1 MGNNNQKPRAHAL
14 DALRGYAIITM
25 VLSAMEAFSVLPRW
39 MYHAQVPP
47 PDHVFDPT
55 IYGIT
60 WVDIIFPFFLFSMGA
75 AIPLSLG
82 RQHAKGE
89 SIMKLTWKTVQ
100 RWVKL
105 TFFAIFIIH
114 AFPFMLG
121 YEQEWMRY
129 AMPIFFF
136 ILLCLMF
143 MPNPFGLSPYKAR
156 AITWSAY
163 LVAVGFMLL
172 QPYAGGAPFRLTDS
186 DCIMLILANVSLT
199 GSIIYLL
206 TIGHP
211 LRRRALL
218 PFLVALVMAAH
229 TANSWPALLIH
240 TSWLPWLYLPAYQEY
255 LLIIIPGTVAG
266 EWIAQW
272 LEKMKANDTSE
283 GLVESVQKK
292 NEAVLENVNPLKG
305 GGEAVLENGNPL
317 KGGRGAVLENGNKVK
332 NDEKAVL
339 ENVNPLKG
347 GRGAV
352 LENGNG
358 VKNDE
363 KVVLENGNPLKGGGG
378 AVLEN
383 ENKVR
388 TRSEEMKD
396 KENSLALPVAFLS
409 LALIVVN
416 VVLLF
421 GRHLVANLV
430 ATMVL
435 TALTAW
441 LLRSR
446 REAGTTGVEAAK
458 QRSASKD
465 ASSQNAAKQEVSN
478 REASSQEA
486 AEREVSNREASSQ
499 EAAKQEVSSREASS
513 QEASKQEVYNH
524 RSSSITASPTLHF
537 WQRLSSAGAYLLLL
551 GLCLESYEGGI
562 RKDDVTLSYLFVT
575 CGLAFYALLLLTV
588 VCDHW
593 HVRWLCAPLEMVG
606 KNPMVAYVSASMVI
620 IPVLILTHIYPYIDA
635 LSSQPLTGFLK
646 GVLLTTL
653 CMALTAWFTHK
664 RWFWK
669 T

>member
-143 MPNPFGLSPYKAR
+143 MSNPFGLSPYKAR

-211 LRRRALL
+211 LRRLALL
-218 PFLVALVMAAH
+218 PFLVALFMAAH

-283 GLVESVQKK
+283 GLVDNYQKK
-292 NEAVLENVNPLKG
+292 S
-305 GGEAVLENGNPL
+305 EAVLENGNPL
-317 KGGRGAVLENGNKVK
+317 KGGRE
-332 NDEKAVL
+332 
-339 ENVNPLKG
+339 
-347 GRGAV
+347 AV

-363 KVVLENGNPLKGGGG
+363 KVVLED
-378 AVLEN
+378 
-383 ENKVR
+383 ENKVK

-396 KENSLALPVAFLS
+396 KENALALPVALLS
-409 LALIVVN
+409 LVLIVVN

-446 REAGTTGVEAAK
+446 READTTGVEAAK
-458 QRSASKD
+458 QRVASKD

-486 AEREVSNREASSQ
+486 A
-499 EAAKQEVSSREASS
+499 
-513 QEASKQEVYNH
+513 KQEVYNQKC
-524 RSSSITASPTLHF
+524 SSTPASPTLHF

-646 GVLLTTL
+646 GVLLTAL

>member
-211 LRRRALL
+211 LRRLALL
-218 PFLVALVMAAH
+218 PFLVALFMAAH

-240 TSWLPWLYLPAYQEY
+240 TSWLPWLYLPAYQVY

-283 GLVESVQKK
+283 GLVESYQKK
-292 NEAVLENVNPLKG
+292 NE
-305 GGEAVLENGNPL
+305 
-317 KGGRGAVLENGNKVK
+317 
-332 NDEKAVL
+332 AVL

-383 ENKVR
+383 GNKVKNDEKAVLENENKVR

-396 KENSLALPVAFLS
+396 KENALALPVALLS
-409 LALIVVN
+409 LALIIVN

-446 REAGTTGVEAAK
+446 REAGTPGVEAAK
-458 QRSASKD
+458 QRAASRD

-499 EAAKQEVSSREASS
+499 EAAE
-513 QEASKQEVYNH
+513 QEVYNQKT
-524 RSSSITASPTLHF
+524 SSIPASPTLHF

-620 IPVLILTHIYPYIDA
+620 IPVLILTQLYPYIDA

>member
-121 YEQEWMRY
+121 YEQEWMCY

-211 LRRRALL
+211 LRRLALL
-218 PFLVALVMAAH
+218 PFLIALFMAAH

-272 LEKMKANDTSE
+272 LEKMKTNDTSK
-283 GLVESVQKK
+283 GLVDNYQKK
-292 NEAVLENVNPLKG
+292 S
-305 GGEAVLENGNPL
+305 EAVLENGNQL
-317 KGGRGAVLENGNKVK
+317 KGGRGAVLES
-332 NDEKAVL
+332 
-339 ENVNPLKG
+339 
-347 GRGAV
+347 
-352 LENGNG
+352 GNG

-363 KVVLENGNPLKGGGG
+363 K

-396 KENSLALPVAFLS
+396 KENALALPVALLS

-446 REAGTTGVEAAK
+446 RKAGTTGVEAAK
-458 QRSASKD
+458 QRAASRD
-465 ASSQNAAKQEVSN
+465 
-478 REASSQEA
+478 
-486 AEREVSNREASSQ
+486 ASSQ
-499 EAAKQEVSSREASS
+499 EAAKQEV
-513 QEASKQEVYNH
+513 YNQK
-524 RSSSITASPTLHF
+524 SSSAPASPTLHF

-620 IPVLILTHIYPYIDA
+620 IPVLILTQLYPYIDA

-646 GVLLTTL
+646 GVLLTAL

>member
-156 AITWSAY
+156 TITWSAY

-206 TIGHP
+206 TIGHH
-211 LRRRALL
+211 LRRLALL
-218 PFLVALVMAAH
+218 PFLVALFMAAH
-229 TANSWPALLIH
+229 TANSWPAQLIH

-272 LEKMKANDTSE
+272 LEKMKANDTSK
-283 GLVESVQKK
+283 GLVDNYQKK
-292 NEAVLENVNPLKG
+292 NEAVLES
-305 GGEAVLENGNPL
+305 
-317 KGGRGAVLENGNKVK
+317 GNKVK
-332 NDEKAVL
+332 NDEKVVL
-339 ENVNPLKG
+339 ENGNPLNG

-363 KVVLENGNPLKGGGG
+363 KVVLEN
-378 AVLEN
+378 

-388 TRSEEMKD
+388 TRSEEMKG
-396 KENSLALPVAFLS
+396 KENALALPVALLS

-458 QRSASKD
+458 Q
-465 ASSQNAAKQEVSN
+465 EISN
-478 REASSQEA
+478 Q
-486 AEREVSNREASSQ
+486 
-499 EAAKQEVSSREASS
+499 K
-513 QEASKQEVYNH
+513 
-524 RSSSITASPTLHF
+524 SSSAPASPTLHF

-606 KNPMVAYVSASMVI
+606 KNPMVAYVSSSMVI
-620 IPVLILTHIYPYIDA
+620 IPVLILTQLYPYIDA

-646 GVLLTTL
+646 GVLLTAL

>member
-211 LRRRALL
+211 LRRLALL
-218 PFLVALVMAAH
+218 PFLIALFMAAH
-229 TANSWPALLIH
+229 TANSWPAQLIH

-272 LEKMKANDTSE
+272 LEKMKTNDTSK
-283 GLVESVQKK
+283 GLVDNYQKK
-292 NEAVLENVNPLKG
+292 SEAVLD
-305 GGEAVLENGNPL
+305 NGNPL
-317 KGGRGAVLENGNKVK
+317 N
-332 NDEKAVL
+332 
-339 ENVNPLKG
+339 G

-363 KVVLENGNPLKGGGG
+363 KVVLEN
-378 AVLEN
+378 

-388 TRSEEMKD
+388 TRSEEMKE
-396 KENSLALPVAFLS
+396 KENALALPVDLLS

-458 QRSASKD
+458 Q
-465 ASSQNAAKQEVSN
+465 ETSN
-478 REASSQEA
+478 Q
-486 AEREVSNREASSQ
+486 
-499 EAAKQEVSSREASS
+499 K
-513 QEASKQEVYNH
+513 
-524 RSSSITASPTLHF
+524 SSSTPASPTLHF

-606 KNPMVAYVSASMVI
+606 KNPMVAYVSASMII

-646 GVLLTTL
+646 GVLLTAL

>member
-75 AIPLSLG
+75 TIPLSLG

-172 QPYAGGAPFRLTDS
+172 QPYAGGAPFRLADS

-211 LRRRALL
+211 LRRLALL
-218 PFLVALVMAAH
+218 PFLIALFMAAH
-229 TANSWPALLIH
+229 TANSWPAQLIH

-272 LEKMKANDTSE
+272 LEKMKVKDT
-283 GLVESVQKK
+283 GKDLVEKYQI
-292 NEAVLENVNPLKG
+292 NEEVLENW
-305 GGEAVLENGNPL
+305 NPL
-317 KGGRGAVLENGNKVK
+317 KGGREAVPENGK
-332 NDEKAVL
+332 
-339 ENVNPLKG
+339 
-347 GRGAV
+347 
-352 LENGNG
+352 G
-358 VKNDE
+358 VKDVE
-363 KVVLENGNPLKGGGG
+363 KVVLENEIKDEEQEVLENNEEKKGGRE

-388 TRSEEMKD
+388 TRSEEMKE
-396 KENSLALPVAFLS
+396 KENALALPVALLS
-409 LALIVVN
+409 LALIVTN

-421 GRHLVANLV
+421 GRHLVANLI
-430 ATMVL
+430 ATIVL

-446 REAGTTGVEAAK
+446 REAGSTGVEAAR
-458 QRSASKD
+458 QRAALKE

-486 AEREVSNREASSQ
+486 AKQEVSDRETSSQ
-499 EAAKQEVSSREASS
+499 GAAKQEVSN
-513 QEASKQEVYNH
+513 QK
-524 RSSSITASPTLHF
+524 SSSTQASPTLHF

-620 IPVLILTHIYPYIDA
+620 IPVLILTQLYPYIDA
-635 LSSQPLTGFLK
+635 LSSEPLTGFLK
-646 GVLLTTL
+646 GVLLTAL

>member
-211 LRRRALL
+211 LRRLALL
-218 PFLVALVMAAH
+218 PFLVALFMAAH

-272 LEKMKANDTSE
+272 LEKMKANDTSKA
-283 GLVESVQKK
+283 LVDNYQKK
-292 NEAVLENVNPLKG
+292 SEAVLENVNPLKG
-305 GGEAVLENGNPL
+305 GREAVLENGN
-317 KGGRGAVLENGNKVK
+317 K
-332 NDEKAVL
+332 
-339 ENVNPLKG
+339 
-347 GRGAV
+347 
-352 LENGNG
+352 

-363 KVVLENGNPLKGGGG
+363 KVVLENGNPLKGGRG
-378 AVLEN
+378 AVFENGNGVKNDEKVVLEN

-396 KENSLALPVAFLS
+396 KENALALPVALLS
-409 LALIVVN
+409 LALIIVN

-458 QRSASKD
+458 QRAASRD
-465 ASSQNAAKQEVSN
+465 ASSQNAAKQ
-478 REASSQEA
+478 
-486 AEREVSNREASSQ
+486 EVSNREASSQ

-513 QEASKQEVYNH
+513 QEASKQEVYN
-524 RSSSITASPTLHF
+524 REASLQEAAQQEVYNQKCSSIPASPTLHF

-620 IPVLILTHIYPYIDA
+620 IPVLILTQLYPYIDA

>member
-211 LRRRALL
+211 LRRLALL
-218 PFLVALVMAAH
+218 PFLVALFMAAH

-272 LEKMKANDTSE
+272 LEKMKANDTSK
-283 GLVESVQKK
+283 GLVDNYQKK
-292 NEAVLENVNPLKG
+292 NEAVLESG
-305 GGEAVLENGNPL
+305 
-317 KGGRGAVLENGNKVK
+317 
-332 NDEKAVL
+332 
-339 ENVNPLKG
+339 NPLKG

-363 KVVLENGNPLKGGGG
+363 KVVLENGNLLMGGGG
-378 AVLEN
+378 AVLENGNKVKNDEKAVLEN

-388 TRSEEMKD
+388 TRSEEMKE
-396 KENSLALPVAFLS
+396 KENALALPVALLS

-446 REAGTTGVEAAK
+446 REASTTGVEAAK
-458 QRSASKD
+458 QRAASKD

-486 AEREVSNREASSQ
+486 A
-499 EAAKQEVSSREASS
+499 
-513 QEASKQEVYNH
+513 KQEVYNQKT
-524 RSSSITASPTLHF
+524 SSIPASPTLHF

-620 IPVLILTHIYPYIDA
+620 IPVLILTQLYPYIDA

-646 GVLLTTL
+646 GVLLTAL

>member
-89 SIMKLTWKTVQ
+89 SIMRLTWKTVQ

-206 TIGHP
+206 TICHP
-211 LRRRALL
+211 LRRLALL
-218 PFLVALVMAAH
+218 PFLVALFMAAH

-272 LEKMKANDTSE
+272 LEKMKANDTSK
-283 GLVESVQKK
+283 GLVESYQKK
-292 NEAVLENVNPLKG
+292 SE
-305 GGEAVLENGNPL
+305 
-317 KGGRGAVLENGNKVK
+317 AVLENGNKVK
-332 NDEKAVL
+332 NDEKV
-339 ENVNPLKG
+339 
-347 GRGAV
+347 
-352 LENGNG
+352 
-358 VKNDE
+358 
-363 KVVLENGNPLKGGGG
+363 
-378 AVLEN
+378 VLEN

-388 TRSEEMKD
+388 TRSEEMKE
-396 KENSLALPVAFLS
+396 KENALALPVALLS

-446 REAGTTGVEAAK
+446 RKAGTTGVEAAK
-458 QRSASKD
+458 Q
-465 ASSQNAAKQEVSN
+465 ETSN
-478 REASSQEA
+478 Q
-486 AEREVSNREASSQ
+486 
-499 EAAKQEVSSREASS
+499 K
-513 QEASKQEVYNH
+513 
-524 RSSSITASPTLHF
+524 SSSAPASPTLHF

-620 IPVLILTHIYPYIDA
+620 IPVLILTQLYPYIDA

-646 GVLLTTL
+646 GVLLTAL

>member
-211 LRRRALL
+211 LRRLALL
-218 PFLVALVMAAH
+218 PFLIALFMAAH

-240 TSWLPWLYLPAYQEY
+240 TSWLPWLYLPAYQVY

-283 GLVESVQKK
+283 GLVESYQKK
-292 NEAVLENVNPLKG
+292 NE
-305 GGEAVLENGNPL
+305 
-317 KGGRGAVLENGNKVK
+317 
-332 NDEKAVL
+332 AVL

-383 ENKVR
+383 GNKVKNDEKAVLENENKVR

-396 KENSLALPVAFLS
+396 KENALALPVALLS
-409 LALIVVN
+409 LALIIVN

-446 REAGTTGVEAAK
+446 REAGTPGVEAAK
-458 QRSASKD
+458 QRAASRD

-499 EAAKQEVSSREASS
+499 EAAE
-513 QEASKQEVYNH
+513 QEVYNQKT
-524 RSSSITASPTLHF
+524 SSIPASPTLHF

-620 IPVLILTHIYPYIDA
+620 IPVLILTQLYPYIDA

-646 GVLLTTL
+646 GVLLTAL

>member
-143 MPNPFGLSPYKAR
+143 MPNPFGLSQYKAR

-211 LRRRALL
+211 LRRLALL
-218 PFLVALVMAAH
+218 PFLVALFMAAH

-240 TSWLPWLYLPAYQEY
+240 TSWLPWLYLPAYQVY

-272 LEKMKANDTSE
+272 LEKMKANDTSK
-283 GLVESVQKK
+283 GLVDNYQKK
-292 NEAVLENVNPLKG
+292 NE
-305 GGEAVLENGNPL
+305 
-317 KGGRGAVLENGNKVK
+317 
-332 NDEKAVL
+332 AVL

-363 KVVLENGNPLKGGGG
+363 KVVLEN
-378 AVLEN
+378 

-388 TRSEEMKD
+388 TRSEETKD
-396 KENSLALPVAFLS
+396 KENALALPVALLS

-458 QRSASKD
+458 QRDASKD

-478 REASSQEA
+478 REASLQEA
-486 AEREVSNREASSQ
+486 AKQEVYNREASSQ
-499 EAAKQEVSSREASS
+499 EAAKQEV
-513 QEASKQEVYNH
+513 YNQKC
-524 RSSSITASPTLHF
+524 SSIPASPTLHF

-646 GVLLTTL
+646 GVLLTAL

>member
-206 TIGHP
+206 TIGHH
-211 LRRRALL
+211 LRRLALL
-218 PFLVALVMAAH
+218 PFLVALFMAAH
-229 TANSWPALLIH
+229 TANSWPAQLIH

-272 LEKMKANDTSE
+272 LEKMKANDTSK
-283 GLVESVQKK
+283 GLVDNYQKK
-292 NEAVLENVNPLKG
+292 N
-305 GGEAVLENGNPL
+305 EAVLENGNPL

-339 ENVNPLKG
+339 EKGNPLKG
-347 GRGAV
+347 GREAV
-352 LENGNG
+352 LENVNK

-363 KVVLENGNPLKGGGG
+363 KV
-378 AVLEN
+378 VLEN

-388 TRSEEMKD
+388 TRSEEMKG
-396 KENSLALPVAFLS
+396 KENALALPVALLS

-446 REAGTTGVEAAK
+446 REAGTTDVEAAK
-458 QRSASKD
+458 QRAASKD

-486 AEREVSNREASSQ
+486 A
-499 EAAKQEVSSREASS
+499 
-513 QEASKQEVYNH
+513 KQEVYNQKC
-524 RSSSITASPTLHF
+524 SSIQASPTLHF

-620 IPVLILTHIYPYIDA
+620 IPVLILTQLYPYIDA

-646 GVLLTTL
+646 GVLLTAL

>member
-211 LRRRALL
+211 LRRLALL
-218 PFLVALVMAAH
+218 PFLVALFMAAH

-272 LEKMKANDTSE
+272 LEKMKANDTSK
-283 GLVESVQKK
+283 GLVDNYQKK
-292 NEAVLENVNPLKG
+292 SEAVLENVNKVKND
-305 GGEAVLENGNPL
+305 EKAVLEKGNPL
-317 KGGRGAVLENGNKVK
+317 KGGREAVLENGNKVK
-332 NDEKAVL
+332 NDEKT
-339 ENVNPLKG
+339 
-347 GRGAV
+347 
-352 LENGNG
+352 
-358 VKNDE
+358 
-363 KVVLENGNPLKGGGG
+363 
-378 AVLEN
+378 VLEN

-396 KENSLALPVAFLS
+396 KENALALPVALLS

-458 QRSASKD
+458 QRAASKD

-486 AEREVSNREASSQ
+486 A
-499 EAAKQEVSSREASS
+499 KQEVSN
-513 QEASKQEVYNH
+513 QKC
-524 RSSSITASPTLHF
+524 SSIQASPTLHF

-620 IPVLILTHIYPYIDA
+620 IPVLILTQLYPYIDA

-646 GVLLTTL
+646 GVLLTAL

>member
-89 SIMKLTWKTVQ
+89 SIMRLTWKTVQ

-206 TIGHP
+206 AIGHP
-211 LRRRALL
+211 LRRLALL
-218 PFLVALVMAAH
+218 PFLIALFMAAH
-229 TANSWPALLIH
+229 TANSWPAQLIH

-272 LEKMKANDTSE
+272 LEKMKVKDT
-283 GLVESVQKK
+283 GKGFVENYQI
-292 NEAVLENVNPLKG
+292 NEE
-305 GGEAVLENGNPL
+305 VLENGNPL
-317 KGGRGAVLENGNKVK
+317 KGGREAVPDNGK
-332 NDEKAVL
+332 
-339 ENVNPLKG
+339 
-347 GRGAV
+347 
-352 LENGNG
+352 G
-358 VKNDE
+358 VKDVE
-363 KVVLENGNPLKGGGG
+363 KVVLENEIKDEEQEILENNEEKKGGRE

-383 ENKVR
+383 GNKVR
-388 TRSEEMKD
+388 TRSEEMKE
-396 KENSLALPVAFLS
+396 KENALALPVALLS

-446 REAGTTGVEAAK
+446 REAGTTGIEAAK
-458 QRSASKD
+458 QRTASKD

-478 REASSQEA
+478 RESSSQEVA
-486 AEREVSNREASSQ
+486 KQEVSNREASLQ
-499 EAAKQEVSSREASS
+499 EAAKQEV
-513 QEASKQEVYNH
+513 YNQK
-524 RSSSITASPTLHF
+524 SSSAPASPTLHF

-620 IPVLILTHIYPYIDA
+620 IPVLILTQLYPYIDA
-635 LSSQPLTGFLK
+635 LSSEPLTGFLK
-646 GVLLTTL
+646 GVLLTAL

>member
-211 LRRRALL
+211 LRRLALL
-218 PFLVALVMAAH
+218 PFLVALFMAAH

-272 LEKMKANDTSE
+272 LEKMKANYTSK
-283 GLVESVQKK
+283 GLVDNYQKK
-292 NEAVLENVNPLKG
+292 SEAVLENVNPLNG
-305 GGEAVLENGNPL
+305 GREAVLDNGNKVKNDEKAVLENGNPL
-317 KGGRGAVLENGNKVK
+317 KGGRGAVLENVNKVK
-332 NDEKAVL
+332 NDEKV
-339 ENVNPLKG
+339 
-347 GRGAV
+347 
-352 LENGNG
+352 
-358 VKNDE
+358 
-363 KVVLENGNPLKGGGG
+363 
-378 AVLEN
+378 VLEN

-396 KENSLALPVAFLS
+396 KENALALPVALLS

-458 QRSASKD
+458 Q
-465 ASSQNAAKQEVSN
+465 ETSN
-478 REASSQEA
+478 Q
-486 AEREVSNREASSQ
+486 
-499 EAAKQEVSSREASS
+499 
-513 QEASKQEVYNH
+513 
-524 RSSSITASPTLHF
+524 RSSSAPASPTLHF

-646 GVLLTTL
+646 GVLLTAL

>member
-211 LRRRALL
+211 LRRLALL
-218 PFLVALVMAAH
+218 PFLVALFMAAH

-240 TSWLPWLYLPAYQEY
+240 TSWLPWLYLPAYQVY

-272 LEKMKANDTSE
+272 LEKMKANDTSK
-283 GLVESVQKK
+283 GLVDNYQKK
-292 NEAVLENVNPLKG
+292 NE
-305 GGEAVLENGNPL
+305 
-317 KGGRGAVLENGNKVK
+317 
-332 NDEKAVL
+332 AVL

-363 KVVLENGNPLKGGGG
+363 KVVLENGNPLKGGRG
-378 AVLEN
+378 AVLENGNGVKNDEKVVLEN

-396 KENSLALPVAFLS
+396 KENALALPVALLS
-409 LALIVVN
+409 LALIIVN

-486 AEREVSNREASSQ
+486 AEREVSNREASLQEAAKQEVYNREASSQ
-499 EAAKQEVSSREASS
+499 EAAKQEV
-513 QEASKQEVYNH
+513 YNQKC
-524 RSSSITASPTLHF
+524 SSITASPTLHF

-620 IPVLILTHIYPYIDA
+620 IPVLILTQLYPYIDA

>member
-100 RWVKL
+100 RWGKL

-163 LVAVGFMLL
+163 LVVVGFMLL

-206 TIGHP
+206 TIAHP
-211 LRRRALL
+211 LRRLALL
-218 PFLVALVMAAH
+218 PFLVALFMAAH

-272 LEKMKANDTSE
+272 LEKMKANDTSK
-283 GLVESVQKK
+283 GLVDNYQKK
-292 NEAVLENVNPLKG
+292 N
-305 GGEAVLENGNPL
+305 EAVLENGNPL
-317 KGGRGAVLENGNKVK
+317 KGGRE
-332 NDEKAVL
+332 
-339 ENVNPLKG
+339 
-347 GRGAV
+347 AV

-363 KVVLENGNPLKGGGG
+363 K

-388 TRSEEMKD
+388 TRSEEMKE
-396 KENSLALPVAFLS
+396 KENALALPVALLS

-446 REAGTTGVEAAK
+446 RKAGTTGVEAAK
-458 QRSASKD
+458 Q
-465 ASSQNAAKQEVSN
+465 ETSN
-478 REASSQEA
+478 Q
-486 AEREVSNREASSQ
+486 
-499 EAAKQEVSSREASS
+499 
-513 QEASKQEVYNH
+513 
-524 RSSSITASPTLHF
+524 RSSSAPASPTLHF

-646 GVLLTTL
+646 GVLLTAL

>member
-172 QPYAGGAPFRLTDS
+172 QPYAGGAPFRLADS

-211 LRRRALL
+211 LRRLALL
-218 PFLVALVMAAH
+218 PFLIALFMAAH
-229 TANSWPALLIH
+229 TANSWPAQLIH

-272 LEKMKANDTSE
+272 LEKMKAKDTGK
-283 GLVESVQKK
+283 GLVENYQI
-292 NEAVLENVNPLKG
+292 N
-305 GGEAVLENGNPL
+305 EAVLENGNPL
-317 KGGRGAVLENGNKVK
+317 KGGRE
-332 NDEKAVL
+332 
-339 ENVNPLKG
+339 
-347 GRGAV
+347 AV

-358 VKNDE
+358 VKDVE
-363 KVVLENGNPLKGGGG
+363 KVVLENEIKDEEQEVLENKEEKKGGRE

-388 TRSEEMKD
+388 TRSEEVKD
-396 KENSLALPVAFLS
+396 KENALALPVALLS
-409 LALIVVN
+409 LVLIVTN

-421 GRHLVANLV
+421 GRHLVANLI
-430 ATMVL
+430 ATIVL

-446 REAGTTGVEAAK
+446 REAGTTCVEAAK
-458 QRSASKD
+458 QRAASKD
-465 ASSQNAAKQEVSN
+465 ASSQGAAKQEG
-478 REASSQEA
+478 
-486 AEREVSNREASSQ
+486 SNREASSQ
-499 EAAKQEVSSREASS
+499 EAAKQRISNREASS
-513 QEASKQEVYNH
+513 QEAAEQEVSNQK
-524 RSSSITASPTLHF
+524 SSSTPASPTLHF

-620 IPVLILTHIYPYIDA
+620 IPVLILTQLYPYIDA
-635 LSSQPLTGFLK
+635 LSSEPLTGFLK
-646 GVLLTTL
+646 GVLLTAL

>member
-211 LRRRALL
+211 LRRLALL
-218 PFLVALVMAAH
+218 PFLVALFMAAH

-272 LEKMKANDTSE
+272 LEKMKANDTSK
-283 GLVESVQKK
+283 GLVDNYQKK
-292 NEAVLENVNPLKG
+292 NEAVLENENPL
-305 GGEAVLENGNPL
+305 N
-317 KGGRGAVLENGNKVK
+317 
-332 NDEKAVL
+332 
-339 ENVNPLKG
+339 G

-363 KVVLENGNPLKGGGG
+363 K

-383 ENKVR
+383 ENMVR
-388 TRSEEMKD
+388 TRSEEMKE
-396 KENSLALPVAFLS
+396 KENALALPVALLS

-446 REAGTTGVEAAK
+446 RKAGTTGVEAAK
-458 QRSASKD
+458 Q
-465 ASSQNAAKQEVSN
+465 ETSN
-478 REASSQEA
+478 Q
-486 AEREVSNREASSQ
+486 
-499 EAAKQEVSSREASS
+499 
-513 QEASKQEVYNH
+513 
-524 RSSSITASPTLHF
+524 RSSSAPASPTLHF

-646 GVLLTTL
+646 GVLLTAL

>member
-89 SIMKLTWKTVQ
+89 SIMRLTWKTVQ

-163 LVAVGFMLL
+163 LVAIGFMLL

-211 LRRRALL
+211 LRRLALL
-218 PFLVALVMAAH
+218 PFLVALFMAAH

-272 LEKMKANDTSE
+272 LEKMKANDTSK
-283 GLVESVQKK
+283 GLVESYQKK
-292 NEAVLENVNPLKG
+292 NEAVLEN
-305 GGEAVLENGNPL
+305 GNPL
-317 KGGRGAVLENGNKVK
+317 NGGRE
-332 NDEKAVL
+332 
-339 ENVNPLKG
+339 
-347 GRGAV
+347 AV

-363 KVVLENGNPLKGGGG
+363 K

-388 TRSEEMKD
+388 TRSEEMKE
-396 KENSLALPVAFLS
+396 KENALALPVALLS

-458 QRSASKD
+458 QRAASRD
-465 ASSQNAAKQEVSN
+465 ASSQNAAK
-478 REASSQEA
+478 
-486 AEREVSNREASSQ
+486 REVSNREASSQ
-499 EAAKQEVSSREASS
+499 EAAKQEVYNREASS
-513 QEASKQEVYNH
+513 QEAAKQEVSNQKC
-524 RSSSITASPTLHF
+524 SSIPASPTLHF

-646 GVLLTTL
+646 GVLLTAL

>member
-211 LRRRALL
+211 LRRLALL
-218 PFLVALVMAAH
+218 PFLVALFMAAH

-283 GLVESVQKK
+283 GLVESYQKK
-292 NEAVLENVNPLKG
+292 S
-305 GGEAVLENGNPL
+305 EAVLENGNPL
-317 KGGRGAVLENGNKVK
+317 KGGRE
-332 NDEKAVL
+332 
-339 ENVNPLKG
+339 
-347 GRGAV
+347 AV

-363 KVVLENGNPLKGGGG
+363 KVVLED
-378 AVLEN
+378 

-396 KENSLALPVAFLS
+396 KENALALPVAFLS

-458 QRSASKD
+458 QRAASRD

-486 AEREVSNREASSQ
+486 AEREVSSREASSQ

-513 QEASKQEVYNH
+513 QEALKQEVYN
-524 RSSSITASPTLHF
+524 REASLQEAAQQEVYNQKCSSIPASPTLHF
-537 WQRLSSAGAYLLLL
+537 WQRLSLAGAYLLLL

>member
-82 RQHAKGE
+82 RQYAKGE
-89 SIMKLTWKTVQ
+89 SITKLTWKTVQ

-136 ILLCLMF
+136 LLLCLMF

-172 QPYAGGAPFRLTDS
+172 QPYAGGTPFRLADS

-211 LRRRALL
+211 LRRLALL
-218 PFLVALVMAAH
+218 PFLIALFMAAH
-229 TANSWPALLIH
+229 TANSWPAQLIH

-272 LEKMKANDTSE
+272 LEKMKAKDTGK
-283 GLVESVQKK
+283 GLVENYQKK
-292 NEAVLENVNPLKG
+292 S
-305 GGEAVLENGNPL
+305 EAVLENGNPL
-317 KGGRGAVLENGNKVK
+317 KGGREEVLENGK
-332 NDEKAVL
+332 
-339 ENVNPLKG
+339 
-347 GRGAV
+347 
-352 LENGNG
+352 G
-358 VKNDE
+358 VKDVE
-363 KVVLENGNPLKGGGG
+363 KVVLENEIKDEEQEVLENKEEKKGGRE

-388 TRSEEMKD
+388 TKSEEMKE
-396 KENSLALPVAFLS
+396 KENALALPVALLS
-409 LALIVVN
+409 LVLIVTN

-421 GRHLVANLV
+421 GRHLVANLI
-430 ATMVL
+430 ATIVL

-458 QRSASKD
+458 QRAALKE
-465 ASSQNAAKQEVSN
+465 ASSQGAAKQEVSN

-486 AEREVSNREASSQ
+486 AKQRISNREASSQ
-499 EAAKQEVSSREASS
+499 EAAEQEVSN
-513 QEASKQEVYNH
+513 QK
-524 RSSSITASPTLHF
+524 SSSTPASPTLHF

-646 GVLLTTL
+646 GVLLTAL

>member
-1 MGNNNQKPRAHAL
+1 
-14 DALRGYAIITM
+14 
-25 VLSAMEAFSVLPRW
+25 MEN
-39 MYHAQVPP
+39 Y
-47 PDHVFDPT
+47 
-55 IYGIT
+55 
-60 WVDIIFPFFLFSMGA
+60 
-75 AIPLSLG
+75 
-82 RQHAKGE
+82 
-89 SIMKLTWKTVQ
+89 
-100 RWVKL
+100 
-105 TFFAIFIIH
+105 
-114 AFPFMLG
+114 
-121 YEQEWMRY
+121 
-129 AMPIFFF
+129 
-136 ILLCLMF
+136 
-143 MPNPFGLSPYKAR
+143 
-156 AITWSAY
+156 
-163 LVAVGFMLL
+163 
-172 QPYAGGAPFRLTDS
+172 
-186 DCIMLILANVSLT
+186 
-199 GSIIYLL
+199 
-206 TIGHP
+206 
-211 LRRRALL
+211 
-218 PFLVALVMAAH
+218 
-229 TANSWPALLIH
+229 
-240 TSWLPWLYLPAYQEY
+240 
-255 LLIIIPGTVAG
+255 
-266 EWIAQW
+266 
-272 LEKMKANDTSE
+272 
-283 GLVESVQKK
+283 QKK
-292 NEAVLENVNPLKG
+292 S
-305 GGEAVLENGNPL
+305 EAVLENGNL
-317 KGGRGAVLENGNKVK
+317 
-332 NDEKAVL
+332 
-339 ENVNPLKG
+339 LKG

-363 KVVLENGNPLKGGGG
+363 KVVLEN
-378 AVLEN
+378 

-396 KENSLALPVAFLS
+396 KENALALPVALLS

-430 ATMVL
+430 TTMVL
-435 TALTAW
+435 TAFTAW

-446 REAGTTGVEAAK
+446 REASTTGVEAAK
-458 QRSASKD
+458 QRAASRD

-486 AEREVSNREASSQ
+486 A
-499 EAAKQEVSSREASS
+499 
-513 QEASKQEVYNH
+513 KQEVYNQKC
-524 RSSSITASPTLHF
+524 SLITASPTLHF

-646 GVLLTTL
+646 GVLLTAL

>member
-211 LRRRALL
+211 LRRLALL
-218 PFLVALVMAAH
+218 PFLVALFMAAH

-272 LEKMKANDTSE
+272 LEKMKANDTSK
-283 GLVESVQKK
+283 GLVESYQKK
-292 NEAVLENVNPLKG
+292 NEAVLEN
-305 GGEAVLENGNPL
+305 GNPL
-317 KGGRGAVLENGNKVK
+317 NGGRE
-332 NDEKAVL
+332 
-339 ENVNPLKG
+339 
-347 GRGAV
+347 AV

-363 KVVLENGNPLKGGGG
+363 KT
-378 AVLEN
+378 VLEN

-396 KENSLALPVAFLS
+396 KENALALPVALLS

-446 REAGTTGVEAAK
+446 REA
-458 QRSASKD
+458 
-465 ASSQNAAKQEVSN
+465 
-478 REASSQEA
+478 
-486 AEREVSNREASSQ
+486 SSQ
-499 EAAKQEVSSREASS
+499 EAAKQEVSN
-513 QEASKQEVYNH
+513 Q
-524 RSSSITASPTLHF
+524 RSSSTPASPTLHF

-646 GVLLTTL
+646 GVLLTAL

>member
-156 AITWSAY
+156 TITWSAY

-211 LRRRALL
+211 LRRLALL
-218 PFLVALVMAAH
+218 PFLVALFMAAH
-229 TANSWPALLIH
+229 TANSWPAQLIH

-272 LEKMKANDTSE
+272 LEKMKANDTSM
-283 GLVESVQKK
+283 GLVDNYQKK
-292 NEAVLENVNPLKG
+292 S
-305 GGEAVLENGNPL
+305 EAVLENGNPL
-317 KGGRGAVLENGNKVK
+317 KGGREAVLENGNKVK

-339 ENVNPLKG
+339 EN
-347 GRGAV
+347 
-352 LENGNG
+352 
-358 VKNDE
+358 
-363 KVVLENGNPLKGGGG
+363 
-378 AVLEN
+378 

-388 TRSEEMKD
+388 TRSEEMKE
-396 KENSLALPVAFLS
+396 KENTLALPVALLS

-446 REAGTTGVEAAK
+446 RKAGTTGVEAAK
-458 QRSASKD
+458 QRAALKD
-465 ASSQNAAKQEVSN
+465 ASSQNAAKQEL
-478 REASSQEA
+478 
-486 AEREVSNREASSQ
+486 SNREASSQ
-499 EAAKQEVSSREASS
+499 EAAKQDISN
-513 QEASKQEVYNH
+513 QK
-524 RSSSITASPTLHF
+524 SSSTPASPTLHF

-620 IPVLILTHIYPYIDA
+620 IPVLILTQLYPYIDA

-646 GVLLTTL
+646 GVLLTAL

>member
-136 ILLCLMF
+136 LLLCLMF

-211 LRRRALL
+211 LRRLALL
-218 PFLVALVMAAH
+218 PFLVALFMAAH

-272 LEKMKANDTSE
+272 LEKMKANDTSK
-283 GLVESVQKK
+283 GLVENYQKK
-292 NEAVLENVNPLKG
+292 NEAVLENGNPLKG
-305 GGEAVLENGNPL
+305 GSEAVFENGNKVKNDEKAVLENGNPL
-317 KGGRGAVLENGNKVK
+317 KGGRGAVLESGNKVK
-332 NDEKAVL
+332 NDE
-339 ENVNPLKG
+339 NV
-347 GRGAV
+347 
-352 LENGNG
+352 
-358 VKNDE
+358 
-363 KVVLENGNPLKGGGG
+363 
-378 AVLEN
+378 VLEN
-383 ENKVR
+383 ENKVK

-396 KENSLALPVAFLS
+396 KENALALPVALLS

-421 GRHLVANLV
+421 GRHLVVNLI
-430 ATMVL
+430 ATIVL

-446 REAGTTGVEAAK
+446 REAGSTGVEAAK
-458 QRSASKD
+458 QR
-465 ASSQNAAKQEVSN
+465 AALK
-478 REASSQEA
+478 EASSQGA
-486 AEREVSNREASSQ
+486 AKQEVSNREASSQ
-499 EAAKQEVSSREASS
+499 EAAKQEVSNREASSQGAAKQEVSNREASS
-513 QEASKQEVYNH
+513 QETAKQEVSNQK
-524 RSSSITASPTLHF
+524 SSSTPASPTLHF

-635 LSSQPLTGFLK
+635 LSSEPLTGFLK
-646 GVLLTTL
+646 GVLLTAL

>member
-211 LRRRALL
+211 LRRLALL
-218 PFLVALVMAAH
+218 PFLVALFMAAH
-229 TANSWPALLIH
+229 TANSWPAQLIH

-272 LEKMKANDTSE
+272 LEKMKANDTSK
-283 GLVESVQKK
+283 GLVDNYKK
-292 NEAVLENVNPLKG
+292 KSEAVLENVNPLKSG
-305 GGEAVLENGNPL
+305 
-317 KGGRGAVLENGNKVK
+317 KGAVLENGNKVK

-339 ENVNPLKG
+339 EN
-347 GRGAV
+347 
-352 LENGNG
+352 
-358 VKNDE
+358 
-363 KVVLENGNPLKGGGG
+363 
-378 AVLEN
+378 

-388 TRSEEMKD
+388 TRSEEMKE
-396 KENSLALPVAFLS
+396 KENALALPVALLS

-446 REAGTTGVEAAK
+446 RKAGTTGVEAAK
-458 QRSASKD
+458 QRAASRD
-465 ASSQNAAKQEVSN
+465 
-478 REASSQEA
+478 
-486 AEREVSNREASSQ
+486 ASSQ
-499 EAAKQEVSSREASS
+499 EAAKQEV
-513 QEASKQEVYNH
+513 YNQK
-524 RSSSITASPTLHF
+524 SSSAPASPTLHF

-620 IPVLILTHIYPYIDA
+620 IPVLILTQLYPYIDA

-646 GVLLTTL
+646 GVLLTSL

>member
-82 RQHAKGE
+82 RQYAKGE
-89 SIMKLTWKTVQ
+89 SITKLTWKTVQ

-136 ILLCLMF
+136 LLLCLMF

-172 QPYAGGAPFRLTDS
+172 QPYAGGAPFRLADS

-211 LRRRALL
+211 LRRLALL
-218 PFLVALVMAAH
+218 PFLIALFMAAH
-229 TANSWPALLIH
+229 TANSWPAQLIH

-272 LEKMKANDTSE
+272 LEKMKAKDTGK
-283 GLVESVQKK
+283 GLVENYQKK
-292 NEAVLENVNPLKG
+292 SES
-305 GGEAVLENGNPL
+305 VLENGNPL
-317 KGGRGAVLENGNKVK
+317 KGGREAVLEN
-332 NDEKAVL
+332 E
-339 ENVNPLKG
+339 
-347 GRGAV
+347 
-352 LENGNG
+352 NG
-358 VKNDE
+358 VKDVE
-363 KVVLENGNPLKGGGG
+363 KVVLENEIKDEEQEVLENKEEKKGGRE

-388 TRSEEMKD
+388 TRSEEVKD
-396 KENSLALPVAFLS
+396 KENALALPVALLS
-409 LALIVVN
+409 LALIVTN

-421 GRHLVANLV
+421 GRHLVANLI
-430 ATMVL
+430 ATIVL

-458 QRSASKD
+458 QRAASKE
-465 ASSQNAAKQEVSN
+465 ASSQGAAKQEVSN

-486 AEREVSNREASSQ
+486 AEQEVSNQ
-499 EAAKQEVSSREASS
+499 K
-513 QEASKQEVYNH
+513 
-524 RSSSITASPTLHF
+524 SSSTPASPTLHF

-620 IPVLILTHIYPYIDA
+620 IPVLILTQLYPYIDA

-646 GVLLTTL
+646 GVLLTAL

>member
-136 ILLCLMF
+136 ILLCFMF

-206 TIGHP
+206 TIGHH
-211 LRRRALL
+211 LRRLALL
-218 PFLVALVMAAH
+218 PFLVALFMAAH

-272 LEKMKANDTSE
+272 LEKMKANDTSK
-283 GLVESVQKK
+283 GLVDNYKK
-292 NEAVLENVNPLKG
+292 KSEAVLENVNPLKG
-305 GGEAVLENGNPL
+305 V
-317 KGGRGAVLENGNKVK
+317 
-332 NDEKAVL
+332 
-339 ENVNPLKG
+339 
-347 GRGAV
+347 RGAV

-363 KVVLENGNPLKGGGG
+363 K

-388 TRSEEMKD
+388 TRSEEMKE
-396 KENSLALPVAFLS
+396 KENSLALPVALLS

-458 QRSASKD
+458 QD
-465 ASSQNAAKQEVSN
+465 TSN
-478 REASSQEA
+478 Q
-486 AEREVSNREASSQ
+486 
-499 EAAKQEVSSREASS
+499 K
-513 QEASKQEVYNH
+513 
-524 RSSSITASPTLHF
+524 SSSTPASPTLHF

-606 KNPMVAYVSASMVI
+606 KNPMVAYVSSSMVI
-620 IPVLILTHIYPYIDA
+620 IPVLILTQLYPYIDA

-646 GVLLTTL
+646 GVLLTAL

>member
-206 TIGHP
+206 TIGRP
-211 LRRRALL
+211 LRRLALL
-218 PFLVALVMAAH
+218 PFLVALFMAAH

-272 LEKMKANDTSE
+272 LETMKANDTSK
-283 GLVESVQKK
+283 GLVDNYQKK
-292 NEAVLENVNPLKG
+292 SEAVLD
-305 GGEAVLENGNPL
+305 NG
-317 KGGRGAVLENGNKVK
+317 
-332 NDEKAVL
+332 
-339 ENVNPLKG
+339 NPLKG

-363 KVVLENGNPLKGGGG
+363 KVVLED
-378 AVLEN
+378 
-383 ENKVR
+383 ENKVK
-388 TRSEEMKD
+388 TRSEEMKE
-396 KENSLALPVAFLS
+396 KENTLALPVALLS

-446 REAGTTGVEAAK
+446 REAGTPGVEAAK
-458 QRSASKD
+458 QRVASKD
-465 ASSQNAAKQEVSN
+465 ASSQNAAKQEVS
-478 REASSQEA
+478 S
-486 AEREVSNREASSQ
+486 REASSQ
-499 EAAKQEVSSREASS
+499 EAAKQEV
-513 QEASKQEVYNH
+513 YNQKC
-524 RSSSITASPTLHF
+524 SSIPASPTLHF

-593 HVRWLCAPLEMVG
+593 HMRWLCAPLEMVG

-646 GVLLTTL
+646 GVLLTAL

>member
-211 LRRRALL
+211 LRRLALL
-218 PFLVALVMAAH
+218 PFLVALFMAAH

-272 LEKMKANDTSE
+272 LEKMKANDTSK
-283 GLVESVQKK
+283 GLVDNYQKK
-292 NEAVLENVNPLKG
+292 NE
-305 GGEAVLENGNPL
+305 
-317 KGGRGAVLENGNKVK
+317 
-332 NDEKAVL
+332 AVL

-363 KVVLENGNPLKGGGG
+363 KVVLEN
-378 AVLEN
+378 

-396 KENSLALPVAFLS
+396 KENALALPVALLS

-458 QRSASKD
+458 QRAASRD

-499 EAAKQEVSSREASS
+499 EAAKQEVSSREASL
-513 QEASKQEVYNH
+513 QEAAKQEVYNQKC
-524 RSSSITASPTLHF
+524 SSIPASPTLHF

-620 IPVLILTHIYPYIDA
+620 IPVLILTQLYPYIDA

-646 GVLLTTL
+646 GVLLTAL

>member
-82 RQHAKGE
+82 RQYAKGE
-89 SIMKLTWKTVQ
+89 SITKLTWKTVQ

-172 QPYAGGAPFRLTDS
+172 QPYAGGAPFRLADS

-211 LRRRALL
+211 LRRLALL
-218 PFLVALVMAAH
+218 PFLIALFMAAH
-229 TANSWPALLIH
+229 TANSWPAQLIH

-272 LEKMKANDTSE
+272 LEKMKAKDTSK
-283 GLVESVQKK
+283 GLVENYQKK
-292 NEAVLENVNPLKG
+292 S
-305 GGEAVLENGNPL
+305 EAVLENGNPL
-317 KGGRGAVLENGNKVK
+317 KGERGAVLEN
-332 NDEKAVL
+332 E
-339 ENVNPLKG
+339 
-347 GRGAV
+347 
-352 LENGNG
+352 NG
-358 VKNDE
+358 VKDVE
-363 KVVLENGNPLKGGGG
+363 KVVLENEIKDEEQEVLENKEEKKGGRE

-388 TRSEEMKD
+388 TKSEEVKD
-396 KENSLALPVAFLS
+396 KENALALPVALLS
-409 LALIVVN
+409 LVLIVTN

-421 GRHLVANLV
+421 GRHLVANLI
-430 ATMVL
+430 ATIVL

-458 QRSASKD
+458 QRAASKD
-465 ASSQNAAKQEVSN
+465 ASSQGAAKQEGSNREASSQEAAKQEVSN

-486 AEREVSNREASSQ
+486 AKQRISNREASSQ
-499 EAAKQEVSSREASS
+499 EAAEQEVSN
-513 QEASKQEVYNH
+513 QK
-524 RSSSITASPTLHF
+524 SSSSPASPTLHF

-620 IPVLILTHIYPYIDA
+620 IPVLILTQLYPYIDA

-646 GVLLTTL
+646 GVLLTAL

>member
-1 MGNNNQKPRAHAL
+1 MLFLSGSFHSLFRNRTFAFMKSRNMGNNNQKPRAHAL

-89 SIMKLTWKTVQ
+89 STTMLTWKTVQ

-211 LRRRALL
+211 LRRLALL
-218 PFLVALVMAAH
+218 PFLIALFMAAH
-229 TANSWPALLIH
+229 TANSWPAQLIH

-272 LEKMKANDTSE
+272 LEKMKVKDTGK
-283 GLVESVQKK
+283 GLVEKYQI
-292 NEAVLENVNPLKG
+292 NEE
-305 GGEAVLENGNPL
+305 VLENGNPL
-317 KGGRGAVLENGNKVK
+317 KGGREAVPDNGK
-332 NDEKAVL
+332 
-339 ENVNPLKG
+339 
-347 GRGAV
+347 
-352 LENGNG
+352 G
-358 VKNDE
+358 VKDVE
-363 KVVLENGNPLKGGGG
+363 KVVLENEIKDEEQEVLENNEEKKGGRE

-383 ENKVR
+383 GNKVR
-388 TRSEEMKD
+388 TRSEEMKE
-396 KENSLALPVAFLS
+396 KENALALPVALLS
-409 LALIVVN
+409 LALIVTN

-421 GRHLVANLV
+421 GRHLVANLI
-430 ATMVL
+430 ATIVL

-446 REAGTTGVEAAK
+446 REAGSTGVEAAR
-458 QRSASKD
+458 QRAALKE

-478 REASSQEA
+478 RETSSQG
-486 AEREVSNREASSQ
+486 
-499 EAAKQEVSSREASS
+499 AAKQEV
-513 QEASKQEVYNH
+513 YNQK
-524 RSSSITASPTLHF
+524 SSSAPASPTLHF

-620 IPVLILTHIYPYIDA
+620 IPVLILTQLYPYIDA
-635 LSSQPLTGFLK
+635 LSSEPLTGFLK
-646 GVLLTTL
+646 GVLLTAL

>member
-1 MGNNNQKPRAHAL
+1 MLFLSGSFHSLFRNRTFAFMKSRNMGNNNQKPRAHAL

-89 SIMKLTWKTVQ
+89 SITKLTWKTVQ

-211 LRRRALL
+211 LRRLALL
-218 PFLVALVMAAH
+218 PFLIALFMAAH
-229 TANSWPALLIH
+229 TANSWPAQLIH

-272 LEKMKANDTSE
+272 LEKMKVKDT
-283 GLVESVQKK
+283 GKGFVENYQI
-292 NEAVLENVNPLKG
+292 NEE
-305 GGEAVLENGNPL
+305 VLENGNPL
-317 KGGRGAVLENGNKVK
+317 KGGREAVPDNGK
-332 NDEKAVL
+332 
-339 ENVNPLKG
+339 
-347 GRGAV
+347 
-352 LENGNG
+352 G
-358 VKNDE
+358 VKDVE
-363 KVVLENGNPLKGGGG
+363 KVVLENEIKDEEQEVLENNEEKKGGRE

-383 ENKVR
+383 GNKVR
-388 TRSEEMKD
+388 TRSEEMKE
-396 KENSLALPVAFLS
+396 KENALALPVALLS

-421 GRHLVANLV
+421 ARHLVANLV

-446 REAGTTGVEAAK
+446 REAGTTGIEAAK
-458 QRSASKD
+458 QRTASKD

-478 REASSQEA
+478 RESSSQEVA
-486 AEREVSNREASSQ
+486 KQEVSNREASLQ
-499 EAAKQEVSSREASS
+499 EAAKQEV
-513 QEASKQEVYNH
+513 YNQK
-524 RSSSITASPTLHF
+524 SSSAPASPTLHF

-620 IPVLILTHIYPYIDA
+620 IPVLILTQLYPYIDA
-635 LSSQPLTGFLK
+635 LSSEPLTGFLK
-646 GVLLTTL
+646 GVLLTAL

>member
-39 MYHAQVPP
+39 MYHAQMPP

-121 YEQEWMRY
+121 YEQEWMCY

-211 LRRRALL
+211 LRRLALL
-218 PFLVALVMAAH
+218 PFLVALFMAAH
-229 TANSWPALLIH
+229 TANSWPAQLIH

-272 LEKMKANDTSE
+272 LEKMKTNDTSK
-283 GLVESVQKK
+283 GLVDNYQKK
-292 NEAVLENVNPLKG
+292 SEAVL
-305 GGEAVLENGNPL
+305 
-317 KGGRGAVLENGNKVK
+317 
-332 NDEKAVL
+332 D
-339 ENVNPLKG
+339 
-347 GRGAV
+347 
-352 LENGNG
+352 NGNG

-363 KVVLENGNPLKGGGG
+363 K

-388 TRSEEMKD
+388 TRSEEMKE
-396 KENSLALPVAFLS
+396 KENALALPVALLS

-446 REAGTTGVEAAK
+446 RKAGTTGVEAAK
-458 QRSASKD
+458 QRAASKD
-465 ASSQNAAKQEVSN
+465 ASSQNAAKQEL
-478 REASSQEA
+478 
-486 AEREVSNREASSQ
+486 SNREASSQ
-499 EAAKQEVSSREASS
+499 EAAKQEVSNREASL
-513 QEASKQEVYNH
+513 QEAAKQEVYNQK
-524 RSSSITASPTLHF
+524 SSSAPAAPTLHF

-646 GVLLTTL
+646 GVLLTAL

>member
-211 LRRRALL
+211 LRRLALL
-218 PFLVALVMAAH
+218 PFLVALFMAAR

-283 GLVESVQKK
+283 GLVESYQKK
-292 NEAVLENVNPLKG
+292 NEAVLENVNLLKG
-305 GGEAVLENGNPL
+305 GREAVLENW
-317 KGGRGAVLENGNKVK
+317 NKVK
-332 NDEKAVL
+332 NDEKVVL
-339 ENVNPLKG
+339 ENGNPFKG

-363 KVVLENGNPLKGGGG
+363 KVVLED
-378 AVLEN
+378 

-388 TRSEEMKD
+388 TRSEEMKE
-396 KENSLALPVAFLS
+396 KENALALPVALLS

-458 QRSASKD
+458 QRAASRD

-486 AEREVSNREASSQ
+486 AEREVSSREASSQ

-513 QEASKQEVYNH
+513 QEASKQEVYNQKT
-524 RSSSITASPTLHF
+524 SSIPASPTLHF

-620 IPVLILTHIYPYIDA
+620 IPVLILTQLYPYIDA

-646 GVLLTTL
+646 GVLLTAL

>member
-211 LRRRALL
+211 LRRLALL
-218 PFLVALVMAAH
+218 PFLVALFMAAH

-272 LEKMKANDTSE
+272 LEKMKANDTSK
-283 GLVESVQKK
+283 GLVESYQKK
-292 NEAVLENVNPLKG
+292 NEAVLENG
-305 GGEAVLENGNPL
+305 
-317 KGGRGAVLENGNKVK
+317 
-332 NDEKAVL
+332 
-339 ENVNPLKG
+339 NPLKG

-383 ENKVR
+383 GNKVKNDEKAVLENENKVR

-396 KENSLALPVAFLS
+396 KENALALPVALLS
-409 LALIVVN
+409 LALIIVN

-446 REAGTTGVEAAK
+446 REAGTPGVEAAK

-486 AEREVSNREASSQ
+486 
-499 EAAKQEVSSREASS
+499 
-513 QEASKQEVYNH
+513 SKQEVYNH
-524 RSSSITASPTLHF
+524 RSSSITASPTFHF

-620 IPVLILTHIYPYIDA
+620 IPVLILTQLYPYIDA

-646 GVLLTTL
+646 GVLLTAL

>member
-156 AITWSAY
+156 TITWSAY

-211 LRRRALL
+211 LRRLALL
-218 PFLVALVMAAH
+218 PFLVALFMAAH

-272 LEKMKANDTSE
+272 LEKMKANDTSK
-283 GLVESVQKK
+283 GLVDNYQKK
-292 NEAVLENVNPLKG
+292 N
-305 GGEAVLENGNPL
+305 EAVLENGNPL
-317 KGGRGAVLENGNKVK
+317 KGGRGAVLENGN
-332 NDEKAVL
+332 
-339 ENVNPLKG
+339 
-347 GRGAV
+347 
-352 LENGNG
+352 G

-363 KVVLENGNPLKGGGG
+363 K

-396 KENSLALPVAFLS
+396 KENALALPVALLS

-446 REAGTTGVEAAK
+446 RKAGTTGVEAAK
-458 QRSASKD
+458 QRAASKD
-465 ASSQNAAKQEVSN
+465 ASSQEAAKQEVSN
-478 REASSQEA
+478 REASL
-486 AEREVSNREASSQ
+486 Q
-499 EAAKQEVSSREASS
+499 EAAKQEV
-513 QEASKQEVYNH
+513 YNQK
-524 RSSSITASPTLHF
+524 SSSAPASPTLHF

-646 GVLLTTL
+646 GVLLTAL

>member
-186 DCIMLILANVSLT
+186 DCIMLILANVSLS

-211 LRRRALL
+211 LRRLALL
-218 PFLVALVMAAH
+218 PFLVALFMAAH

-283 GLVESVQKK
+283 GLVESFQKR
-292 NEAVLENVNPLKG
+292 NE
-305 GGEAVLENGNPL
+305 
-317 KGGRGAVLENGNKVK
+317 AVLENGNKVK
-332 NDEKAVL
+332 NDEKVVL
-339 ENVNPLKG
+339 ENGNPLKG

-363 KVVLENGNPLKGGGG
+363 KVVLEN
-378 AVLEN
+378 

-396 KENSLALPVAFLS
+396 KENALALPVAFLS
-409 LALIVVN
+409 LALIIVN

-486 AEREVSNREASSQ
+486 A
-499 EAAKQEVSSREASS
+499 KQEVSSREASS
-513 QEASKQEVYNH
+513 QEVYNH
-524 RSSSITASPTLHF
+524 RSSSIPASPTLHF

-646 GVLLTTL
+646 GVLLTAL

>member
-211 LRRRALL
+211 LRRLALL
-218 PFLVALVMAAH
+218 PFLVALFMAAH

-272 LEKMKANDTSE
+272 LEKMKANDTSK
-283 GLVESVQKK
+283 GLVDNYQKK
-292 NEAVLENVNPLKG
+292 S
-305 GGEAVLENGNPL
+305 EAVLENGNLL
-317 KGGRGAVLENGNKVK
+317 KGGREAVLENWNKVK
-332 NDEKAVL
+332 NDEKVVL
-339 ENVNPLKG
+339 ENGNPFKG

-363 KVVLENGNPLKGGGG
+363 KVVLED
-378 AVLEN
+378 

-396 KENSLALPVAFLS
+396 KENALALPVALLS
-409 LALIVVN
+409 LALIIVN

-458 QRSASKD
+458 QRAASRD

-486 AEREVSNREASSQ
+486 AEREVSSREASSQ

-513 QEASKQEVYNH
+513 QEVYNH